1 MWTRFVGTAATF
13 SIAALRKSGDVK
25 NLSEQLLTVSMAQ
38 GFAVLPIHQGEAYPG
53 LKVIPLGDEFT
64 EHAVLAYRQDGMT
77 EALQHF
83 LTFFA
88 GMP

>member
-1 MWTRFVGTAATF
+1 
-13 SIAALRKSGDVK
+13 
-25 NLSEQLLTVSMAQ
+25 MAQ